1 MYLYSTKKVDEMEE
15 LRQNN
20 TAVSVLMS
28 IVLVGITLSV
38 QPSLERFIFSL
49 VNYDTSE
56 QALEEEVPEPQQIIV
71 PKKIEPKK

>member
-1 MYLYSTKKVDEMEE
+1 MEE
-15 LRQNN
+15 LRKNN

-28 IVLVGITLSV
+28 IVLIGITLSV

-56 QALEEEVPEPQQIIV
+56 TATQEEIPQTEEMII
-71 PKKIEPKK
+71 PKKIEPEK